1 MPLFKRAPAIEIHAP
16 AVLFAGVP
24 ARIEIALD
32 APEPIDLDWIEVR
45 LWGVQGWVVGS
56 GKNRRSSKVRF
67 PDLVNRVA
75 ESGRLPAGRTVLATT
90 VTPPPEMPPSHEV
103 KPAFARAYL
112 HVRLSIPWWPDATSR
127 HTIPIRVVGPPWIE
141 RTPFATPR
149 REGARLELAL
159 ASTRLVAGEAI
170 VGSCA
175 AFQLADD
182 EQRDVE
188 LVLVPRLTL
197 VSWWNDFTRS
207 GGSLVAT
214 VALPPGSGGRSVPF
228 QFPLPAELTP
238 TFAAKTHSLVWQF
251 KARIGGFF
259 GTKAEVVVPLELVD
273 PTTPAAPRA
282 VVVPPLLGDERV
294 AAAFQAFAE
303 HHGWRYAIAPDD
315 ASEPGMSA
323 GEPFVER
330 EVGDAVVRI
339 GYAYRGTAG
348 AVVLARVEYPSLGLG
363 LVAVPGSTLRHVFFE
378 DVEAG
383 IAAWDRAHYVQA
395 RFAEQTSPF
404 LRRVVPVAAT
414 TDAGE
419 LVRWDDDAIELES
432 RVTADL
438 TPGQLAAL
446 AGRLEAIAGEIA
458 AARGELEPPP
468 GFVVDRAAWAELARE
483 LDGTLAIASLAITGT
498 VGGLPVALGLAW
510 DGVSDRGNG
519 GEEEFEPEQPEA
531 IRVTVGDPERASAA
545 LREVAL
551 ALPAPALEALST
563 PAAEPIAGVLTGWR
577 EDVIEL
583 RVTDGVASAAW
594 QLPASKVADAGR
606 VHELALGLRA
616 VLAALDP
623 GHGPYR

>member
-1 MPLFKRAPAIEIHAP
+1 VSLFKRAPAIEIHAP

-32 APEPIDLDWIEVR
+32 APEPIDLDWIEAR
-45 LWGVQGWVVGS
+45 LWGIQGWVVGS
-56 GKNRRSSKVRF
+56 GKSRRTSKVRF

-75 ESGRLPAGRTVLATT
+75 ERGRLPAGRTVLETT
-90 VTPPPEMPPSHEV
+90 FTPPPEMPPSHEV
-103 KPAFARAYL
+103 EPAYARAYL
-112 HVRLSIPWWPDATSR
+112 HVRLSIPWWPDATLR
-127 HTIPIRVVGPPWIE
+127 QTIPIRVVGPPSIE
-141 RTPFATPR
+141 RTPFVTPR

-159 ASTRLVAGEAI
+159 ASTRLVAGEPI

-175 AFQLADD
+175 AFQLDDD

-214 VALPPGSGGRSVPF
+214 LTLPPGSGGRSVPF
-228 QFPLPAELTP
+228 QFPLPPDLTP
-238 TFAAKTHSLVWQF
+238 TFAAKTHALAWQF

-273 PTTPAAPRA
+273 PTTPPAPRA
-282 VVVPPLLGDERV
+282 VAVPPLLADERV

-303 HHGWRYAIAPDD
+303 HCGWRYAIASDD
-315 ASEPGMSA
+315 AAEPGIAA

-348 AVVLARVEYPSLGLG
+348 AFVLARIEYPSLGLG
-363 LVAVPGSTLRHVFFE
+363 LVAVPGSALRHVFFE
-378 DVEAG
+378 DIEAG

-395 RFAEQTSPF
+395 RFAEQTAPF
-404 LRRVVPVAAT
+404 LRRVVPAAA

-419 LVRWDDDAIELES
+419 LVRWDDDAIELAS

-438 TPGQLAAL
+438 TPGQLVAL
-446 AGRLEAIAGEIA
+446 ADRLEAIAGAIA
-458 AARGELEPPP
+458 SARAALEPPP
-468 GFVVDRAAWAELARE
+468 GFVVDHAAWAELARE
-483 LDGTLAIASLAITGT
+483 LDGTLAIASLSITGT
-498 VGGLPVALGLAW
+498 VGGLPVSLGLAW
-510 DGVSDRGNG
+510 EGVGDRGNG
-519 GEEEFEPEQPEA
+519 GEDDGDLDRPEA

-551 ALPAPALEALST
+551 AMPAPALEALST

-577 EDVIEL
+577 DDVIEL
-583 RVTDGVASAAW
+583 RVTDGVAAAAW
-594 QLPASKVADAGR
+594 QLPPNRVVDAAR